1 MGRVLSL
8 RILCSGYN
16 ELEKGTIMLNS
27 IKLHA
32 YAMTL
37 NICANHWDSPVARGV
52 ALSTLRR
59 SRDLLNDAGRPG
71 QAGRCEAMMTAI
83 TTL

>member
-1 MGRVLSL
+1 
-8 RILCSGYN
+8 
-16 ELEKGTIMLNS
+16 MLNS

-32 YAMTL
+32 YALTL
-37 NICANHWDSPVARGV
+37 NVCASHWDSPIARGV

-59 SRDLLNDAGRPG
+59 SRDILNATGRIG

-83 TTL
+83 TTV

>member
-8 RILCSGYN
+8 RDLYKCYN
-16 ELEKGTIMLNS
+16 ELEKGINMLNS

-32 YAMTL
+32 YALTL
-37 NICANHWDSPVARGV
+37 NVCANHWDSPVARGV

-83 TTL
+83 TAL

>member
-1 MGRVLSL
+1 
-8 RILCSGYN
+8 
-16 ELEKGTIMLNS
+16 MLNS

-32 YAMTL
+32 YALTL
-37 NICANHWDSPVARGV
+37 NVCASHWDSPIARGV

-59 SRDLLNDAGRPG
+59 SRDILRDTGRIG

>member
-1 MGRVLSL
+1 MF
-8 RILCSGYN
+8 N
-16 ELEKGTIMLNS
+16 A
-27 IKLHA
+27 IKLQA

-37 NICANHWDSPVARGV
+37 NICANHWDSPIARGI

-83 TTL
+83 TTV